1 MSHPARAVATAAL
14 ADRPWQAATRSRL
27 AAASAR
33 LAALLAPL
41 GDGAANALFYWQPC
55 AEAVAMHDFLAQR
68 GILVRLF
75 SDIPGLR
82 FGLPGNE
89 TEWQR
94 LAAAIEEWK
103 TKTP

>member
-1 MSHPARAVATAAL
+1 E
-14 ADRPWQAATRSRL
+14 
-27 AAASAR
+27 
-33 LAALLAPL
+33 
-41 GDGAANALFYWQPC
+41 GGGNALFHWLPC
-55 AEAVAMHDFLAQR
+55 AEATALQDYLAQR
-68 GILVRLF
+68 GILVRFF